1 MKFKKPK
8 FWDLEKQNYAA
19 YLLFPFTIFLRLNNF
34 FLDLNQKKKNHN
46 IKTICVGNIYV
57 GGTGKTP
64 ATIRLFNIFKKLN
77 YNVCVGKKHYK
88 EHLDEQIILSNQTNL
103 ICKKSRVEILEEASK
118 SKFEL
123 ILFDD
128 GLQDKDL
135 NYNLKIV
142 CFDANNWI
150 GNGQLIPAGPL
161 REKLNSLKKYDIV
174 FLKNHNSKTNEIKE
188 IIKKQNPLI
197 KIFQMSLNPKNMQN
211 FDLRQKYLIFSG
223 IGDPKNFKKVLLD
236 NNFKV
241 IKEIIFPDHYDYQ
254 KDDIDKI
261 RSEAEKLNASIV
273 TTEKDFVK
281 INKIDSKKINFLKI
295 SLEFD
300 KEVEL
305 IDFIKTRLN
314 EKN

>member
-34 FLDLNQKKKNHN
+34 FLNLNPKKKNPN

-64 ATIRLFNIFKKLN
+64 ATIKLFNIFKKLN
-77 YNVCVGKKHYK
+77 FNVCTGKKHYK
-88 EHLDEQIILSNQTNL
+88 EHLDEQIILGNQTNL
-103 ICKKSRVEILEEASK
+103 LCKKSRVEILEEASK
-118 SKFEL
+118 NKFEL
-123 ILFDD
+123 IIFDD

-135 NYNLKIV
+135 NYDLKIV

-161 REKLNSLKKYDIV
+161 REKLESLKKYDIV
-174 FLKNHNSKTNEIKE
+174 FLKNQNSRADEIKE

-197 KIFQMSLNPKNMQN
+197 KIFQMTLNPKNIQN

-223 IGDPKNFKKVLLD
+223 IGNPKNFKNILLS
-236 NNFKV
+236 NNFDIV
-241 IKEIIFPDHYDYQ
+241 KEIIFPDHYDYQ

-261 RSEAEKLNASIV
+261 RSEA
-273 TTEKDFVK
+273 
-281 INKIDSKKINFLKI
+281 
-295 SLEFD
+295 
-300 KEVEL
+300 
-305 IDFIKTRLN
+305 
-314 EKN
+314 KN

>member
-8 FWDLEKQNYAA
+8 FWDLEKQNLTA

-34 FLDLNQKKKNHN
+34 FLDLNQKKKNHD

-64 ATIRLFNIFKKLN
+64 ATIGLFNIFKKLN
-77 YNVCVGKKHYK
+77 YNVCTGKKHYK
-88 EHLDEQIILSNQTNL
+88 EHLDEQIILNNQTNL

-135 NYNLKIV
+135 NYDLKIV
-142 CFDANNWI
+142 CFDTNNWI

-197 KIFQMSLNPKNMQN
+197 KIFQMSLNPENMQN

-223 IGDPKNFKKVLLD
+223 IGDPKNFKKMLLD

-305 IDFIKTRLN
+305 VDFIKTRLN

>member
-8 FWDLEKQNYAA
+8 FWDLEKQNLAA

-77 YNVCVGKKHYK
+77 YNVCTGKKHYK
-88 EHLDEQIILSNQTNL
+88 EHLDEQIILNNQTNL

-135 NYNLKIV
+135 NYDLKIV
-142 CFDANNWI
+142 CFDASNWI

-197 KIFQMSLNPKNMQN
+197 KIFQMSLNPENMQN

-223 IGDPKNFKKVLLD
+223 IGDPKNFKKILLD

-281 INKIDSKKINFLKI
+281 INKIDSKKINFLNI
-295 SLEFD
+295 SLKFD

-305 IDFIKTRLN
+305 VDFIKTRLN

>member
-8 FWDLEKQNYAA
+8 FWDLEKQNLTA

-77 YNVCVGKKHYK
+77 FNVCTGKKYYK
-88 EHLDEQIILSNQTNL
+88 DHLDEQIILSNQTNL

-142 CFDANNWI
+142 CFDTNNWI

-223 IGDPKNFKKVLLD
+223 IGDPKNFKKILLD

-305 IDFIKTRLN
+305 VDFIKTRLN

>member
-8 FWDLEKQNYAA
+8 FWDLKKQNLAA
-19 YLLFPFTIFLRLNNF
+19 YLLFPFTIFLRLNNL

-77 YNVCVGKKHYK
+77 YNVCTGKKHYK
-88 EHLDEQIILSNQTNL
+88 EHLDEQIILNNQTNF

-118 SKFEL
+118 NKFEL

-135 NYNLKIV
+135 NYDLKIV

-223 IGDPKNFKKVLLD
+223 IGDPKNFKKILLD

-305 IDFIKTRLN
+305 VDFIKTRLN

>member
-8 FWDLEKQNYAA
+8 FWDLKKPNLAA
-19 YLLFPFTIFLRLNNF
+19 YLLFPFTFFLRLNNF
-34 FLDLNQKKKNHN
+34 FLDLNQKKKNNN

-77 YNVCVGKKHYK
+77 FNVCTGKKYYK

-142 CFDANNWI
+142 CFDTNNWI

-197 KIFQMSLNPKNMQN
+197 KIFQMSLYPKNIQN

-223 IGDPKNFKKVLLD
+223 IGDPKNFKNMLLS
-236 NNFKV
+236 NNFDIV
-241 IKEIIFPDHYDYQ
+241 KEIIFPDHYDYQ

>member
-1 MKFKKPK
+1 MKLKKPK
-8 FWDLEKQNYAA
+8 FWDYKKPNFLSNF
-19 YLLFPFTIFLRLNNF
+19 LFPISKFYELVLKFQPTKNI
-34 FLDLNQKKKNHN
+34 KKINS
-46 IKTICVGNIYV
+46 IKTICVGNIYI
-57 GGTGKTP
+57 GGTGKTSFSIELMKLCDKMQIK
-64 ATIRLFNIFKKLN
+64 ACFIKKFYSDQIDEQKLLEKF
-77 YNVCVGKKHYK
+77 GKTFINKSRSK
-88 EHLDEQIILSNQTNL
+88 ALDEAAKNGFKIAI
-103 ICKKSRVEILEEASK
+103 
-118 SKFEL
+118 
-123 ILFDD
+123 FDD

-135 NYNLKIV
+135 NYDLKIV

-188 IIKKQNPLI
+188 IIKKQNPLV
-197 KIFQMSLNPKNMQN
+197 KIFQMSLNPENMQN

-223 IGDPKNFKKVLLD
+223 IGDPKNFKKILLD

-305 IDFIKTRLN
+305 IDLIKMRLN

>member
-1 MKFKKPK
+1 M
-8 FWDLEKQNYAA
+8 
-19 YLLFPFTIFLRLNNF
+19 
-34 FLDLNQKKKNHN
+34 
-46 IKTICVGNIYV
+46 
-57 GGTGKTP
+57 
-64 ATIRLFNIFKKLN
+64 
-77 YNVCVGKKHYK
+77 
-88 EHLDEQIILSNQTNL
+88 DEQIILNNQTNL

-142 CFDANNWI
+142 CFDTNNWI

-197 KIFQMSLNPKNMQN
+197 KIFQMSLNPENMQN

-223 IGDPKNFKKVLLD
+223 VGDPKNFKKVLLD

-305 IDFIKTRLN
+305 VDFIKTRLN

>member
-8 FWDLEKQNYAA
+8 FWDLEKQNLAA

-77 YNVCVGKKHYK
+77 FNVCTGKKYYK

-135 NYNLKIV
+135 NYDLKIV
-142 CFDANNWI
+142 CFDTNNWI

-197 KIFQMSLNPKNMQN
+197 KIFQMSLNPENMQN

-223 IGDPKNFKKVLLD
+223 VGDPKNFKKVLLD

-305 IDFIKTRLN
+305 VDFIKTRLN